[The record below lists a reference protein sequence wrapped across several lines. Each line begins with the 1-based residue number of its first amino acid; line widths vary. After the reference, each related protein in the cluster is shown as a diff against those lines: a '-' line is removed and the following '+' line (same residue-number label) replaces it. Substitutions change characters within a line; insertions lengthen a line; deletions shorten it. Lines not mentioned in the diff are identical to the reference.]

1 MASIRGEIERCF
13 MIQYYS
19 SLSSLFC
26 LVLENISFSSS
37 FVQKGKEELRI
48 SVRSDSCSLIYG
60 LGFLCEKI
68 IRFIIKC
75 YLDDSVD
82 LIKYVKAQI
91 LSVDIKDGSS

>member
-1 MASIRGEIERCF
+1 

-37 FVQKGKEELRI
+37 SFVQKGKEELRI
-48 SVRSDSCSLIYG
+48 SVRSDSFSLIYG